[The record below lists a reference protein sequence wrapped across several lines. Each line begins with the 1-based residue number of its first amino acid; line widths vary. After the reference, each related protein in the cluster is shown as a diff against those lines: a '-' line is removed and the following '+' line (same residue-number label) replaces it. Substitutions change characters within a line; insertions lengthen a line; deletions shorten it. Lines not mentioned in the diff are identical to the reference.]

1 MASSALGKGEAIMV
15 TVGSIVNG
23 GFRLLRERP
32 LSVLIWGAIYMAL
45 TVASSLVLMQPIMA
59 AQAGAAVPGA
69 MPSPAM
75 FALLIPFYLGII
87 LLSVVLYAA
96 ALRAALRPEEGGFAS
111 IRLGLDELRLV
122 GLILLLIMISL
133 ATLIVGMI
141 AATIAALIFAVIAQ
155 AAGSGAAS
163 VGIILAVV
171 AVYGFAIFV
180 QIRLSPA
187 VPLTILRRK
196 IVIGEAWKL
205 SRGRFWVLFGGYF
218 VLGLIMLLAYLAVAA
233 FTMGPYMAELAQHGF
248 TPEALQAAGE
258 HQVQRQLGGIGIMT
272 VIGWIAGGL
281 VGGLGFAVWGG
292 ALAAVADGLL
302 GTTDIDYAATFE

>member
-1 MASSALGKGEAIMV
+1 MV
-15 TVGSIVNG
+15 TIGSIVNG
-23 GFRLLRERP
+23 GSRLLRERP

-45 TVASSLVLMQPIMA
+45 TVASSLVLMRPIMA

-69 MPSPAM
+69 MLSPAM

-96 ALRAALRPEEGGFAS
+96 ALRAALRPEEGSFAS
-111 IRLGLDELRLV
+111 IRLGLDELRLI
-122 GLILLLIMISL
+122 GLILLLIMISF

-141 AATIAALIFAVIAQ
+141 AATIAGLIFAVIAQ

-163 VGIILAVV
+163 IGIILAVV
-171 AVYGFAIFV
+171 AVYGLAIFV

-196 IVIGEAWKL
+196 IVIGEAWAL

-218 VLGLIMLLAYLAVAA
+218 VLGLIMLVAYLVAA
-233 FTMGPYMAELAQHGF
+233 VFTMGPYVAELAQHGF

-258 HQVQRQLGGIGIMT
+258 HQAQRQLGDIGIMT
-272 VIGWIAGGL
+272 VTGWIAGGL

-302 GTTDIDYAATFE
+302 GTADSDYAATFE

>member
-1 MASSALGKGEAIMV
+1 MV

-45 TVASSLVLMQPIMA
+45 TVASSLVLMRPMMA
-59 AQAGAAVPGA
+59 AQAGAAVPGT
-69 MPSPAM
+69 MPSAAM
-75 FALLIPFYLGII
+75 FAFLIPFYLGII

-111 IRLGLDELRLV
+111 IRFGLDELRLI
-122 GLILLLIMISL
+122 GLILLLIVISI

-141 AATIAALIFAVIAQ
+141 AAVIAGMIFAVLGQ
-155 AAGSGAAS
+155 VTGSGVAS
-163 VGIILAVV
+163 IGVILAVV

-196 IVIGEAWKL
+196 IVIGEAWAL

-218 VLGLIMLLAYLAVAA
+218 VLGLIMLVAYLAAA
-233 FTMGPYMAELAQHGF
+233 TFTMGPYISELAQHGF

-258 HQVQRQLGGIGIMT
+258 HQVQRQLGGISLMT
-272 VIGWIAGGL
+272 VIGWIVSGL